1 MVINGLPHIS
11 LDFIF
16 GWPQGVNAEGGIWP
30 TIVSTVYV
38 TALAMLICTPIAVL
52 AAVYLAEY
60 AKQGKV
66 VELIRYAADAL
77 ASVPSIVMGLF
88 GYALFVEAMGL
99 GLSMVSAALALA
111 LLMLPIVMRTTEE
124 AIRAVPRYIRWGAYG
139 LGAPSGR
146 WSPRSCF
153 LLPLAVL
160 PRASSSPSA
169 VPLARPR
176 WCSTPWAR
184 PSIYLFAAR
193 FRPPHDGSSVPAC
206 QRRHQHERSLRHRAL
221 ADGDHSGLQ
230 PVCAL
235 PVAQASLVKEPHVRL
250 SVRSH
255 AGASAITA
263 KDFNFWYGDF
273 HALTGLD
280 LNIAKNAITAF
291 IGPSGCGKSTFL
303 RCINRMNDLIE
314 GTRVEG
320 TMTLDGNDIYAEG
333 VDPVD
338 LRRRVG
344 MIFQQPNP
352 FPKSI
357 YENVAFGPRL
367 QGVTSKSDLDDI
379 VEESLK
385 RANLWKEV
393 SNQLNKDGL
402 ALSGGQQQRL
412 CIARVLAV
420 QPDVLLMDEPAP
432 PSTHVCL

>member
-1 MVINGLPHIS
+1 MSVYQS
-11 LDFIF
+11 
-16 GWPQGVNAEGGIWP
+16 AP
-30 TIVSTVYV
+30 T
-38 TALAMLICTPIAVL
+38 L
-52 AAVYLAEY
+52 E
-60 AKQGKV
+60 
-66 VELIRYAADAL
+66 
-77 ASVPSIVMGLF
+77 
-88 GYALFVEAMGL
+88 
-99 GLSMVSAALALA
+99 
-111 LLMLPIVMRTTEE
+111 
-124 AIRAVPRYIRWGAYG
+124 
-139 LGAPSGR
+139 
-146 WSPRSCF
+146 
-153 LLPLAVL
+153 
-160 PRASSSPSA
+160 
-169 VPLARPR
+169 
-176 WCSTPWAR
+176 
-184 PSIYLFAAR
+184 
-193 FRPPHDGSSVPAC
+193 
-206 QRRHQHERSLRHRAL
+206 
-221 ADGDHSGLQ
+221 
-230 PVCAL
+230 
-235 PVAQASLVKEPHVRL
+235 QA
-250 SVRSH
+250 
-255 AGASAITA
+255 AITA

-280 LNIAKNAITAF
+280 LNIAKNAITSF

-314 GTRVEG
+314 GTRVAG

-412 CIARVLAV
+412 CIARTLALN
-420 QPDVLLMDEPAP
+420 PDVILFDEPCSALDP
-432 PSTHVCL
+432 ISTLAIEDLMSSIVADRAIVIVTHNMEQASRVSNRTAFFYMGDMVEYDETDEIFQRPKDQRLNDYLTGMFS

>member
-1 MVINGLPHIS
+1 MSVYQS
-11 LDFIF
+11 
-16 GWPQGVNAEGGIWP
+16 AP
-30 TIVSTVYV
+30 T
-38 TALAMLICTPIAVL
+38 L
-52 AAVYLAEY
+52 E
-60 AKQGKV
+60 
-66 VELIRYAADAL
+66 
-77 ASVPSIVMGLF
+77 
-88 GYALFVEAMGL
+88 
-99 GLSMVSAALALA
+99 
-111 LLMLPIVMRTTEE
+111 
-124 AIRAVPRYIRWGAYG
+124 
-139 LGAPSGR
+139 
-146 WSPRSCF
+146 
-153 LLPLAVL
+153 
-160 PRASSSPSA
+160 
-169 VPLARPR
+169 
-176 WCSTPWAR
+176 
-184 PSIYLFAAR
+184 
-193 FRPPHDGSSVPAC
+193 
-206 QRRHQHERSLRHRAL
+206 
-221 ADGDHSGLQ
+221 
-230 PVCAL
+230 
-235 PVAQASLVKEPHVRL
+235 QA
-250 SVRSH
+250 
-255 AGASAITA
+255 AITA

-280 LNIAKNAITAF
+280 LNIAKNAITSF

-314 GTRVEG
+314 GTRIEG

-420 QPDVLLMDEPAP
+420 HPKVILMDEPTSALDP
-432 PSTHVCL
+432 ISSSKIEDTLLKLKNDYSIIIVTHNMQQASRISDRTALLLNGDLIEYDCTEEMFLRPKEKITDDYLNGRFG